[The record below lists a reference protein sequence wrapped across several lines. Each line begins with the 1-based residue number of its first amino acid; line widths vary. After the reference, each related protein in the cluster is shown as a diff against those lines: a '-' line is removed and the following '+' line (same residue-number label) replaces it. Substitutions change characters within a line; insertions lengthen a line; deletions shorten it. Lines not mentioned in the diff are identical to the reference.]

1 MFGNGHWE
9 NCLFCPNPYSLTKL
23 RSFPKREMVQ
33 SALGP
38 ADFLSLAVAIC
49 TFMHP
54 NPKKIRN
61 KTASIFFSAVPT
73 CRNRNDS
80 DQRSRMIQDGPGWSR
95 SASPSGH
102 LETELVE
109 LLGLGNSLFCQG
121 SAIGSLLKVLSIAT
135 EFIWFY
141 MNSYSFHNVEQIYYC
156 SLLQKKLNNHA
167 LRMRTGTNKC
177 FISTLKLHNSNPQLH
192 LRPQFS
198 HSTVN

>member
-61 KTASIFFSAVPT
+61 KTASIFFSAVPK

-80 DQRSRMIQDGPGWSR
+80 DQRSRMIQDGPGLHRHLVTWKPNLLSCWA
-95 SASPSGH
+95 SATLCFVKVRQ
-102 LETELVE
+102 LEACWKCLA
-109 LLGLGNSLFCQG
+109 LLQNLSDFIWIHTVFTTLNKFT
-121 SAIGSLLKVLSIAT
+121 IVLSFKKNWTIMRCACARGQT
-135 EFIWFY
+135 
-141 MNSYSFHNVEQIYYC
+141 NV
-156 SLLQKKLNNHA
+156 S
-167 LRMRTGTNKC
+167 
-177 FISTLKLHNSNPQLH
+177 SQL
-192 LRPQFS
+192 
-198 HSTVN
+198 